1 MVVQYG
7 LFFKGPMTL
16 SDAVFFLVVIYYI
29 LKKEVWAGHIERL
42 IPKTYVRAV
51 KRRDIL
57 ILESIFFDKKKKK
70 D

>member
-29 LKKEVWAGHIERL
+29 LKKVLWAGHIERL
-42 IPKTYVRAV
+42 IPKTYVHAV
-51 KRRDIL
+51 KRRDIP
-57 ILESIFFDKKKKK
+57 ILESIE
-70 D
+70 